1 MKRAVYILFL
11 ILSFSWVQL
20 SAQSSSLTDSNGNME
35 WQYHRSAFKDPA
47 NPNRVIVIFVFV
59 NGNHHSAISYRQ
71 EMKPG
76 EAQWIEL
83 DGGVVTEKKNYTAI
97 TYRLIPNQAILLK
110 YSIQLNRKN
119 RNNQECIGK
128 SALFVL
134 DPDYNVWK
142 EKFNDCEFL
151 K

>member
-47 NPNRVIVIFVFV
+47 NPNRVIVILVFI

-83 DGGVVTEKKNYTAI
+83 DGGVVTEKKKLHHYYLQI
-97 TYRLIPNQAILLK
+97 DSQSGYFVKIQH
-110 YSIQLNRKN
+110 SIKQKE
-119 RNNQECIGK
+119 QE
-128 SALFVL
+128 
-134 DPDYNVWK
+134 
-142 EKFNDCEFL
+142 
-151 K
+151 